1 MQFHHLSTE
10 VRQRF
15 TTDEPHLQNV
25 KFSDFIIDGYSLH
38 KRLEKYELVPS
49 LGDGTKEYQE
59 EMISYFLLQKPHPL
73 LWYRAPILVCPEC
86 ADLGCG
92 FISAKLDRRD
102 NLVIWSDFYKDN
114 YQSKINIGPFYF
126 RWDQYCEVIK
136 STLTN

>member
-15 TTDEPHLQNV
+15 TTDEPHRTNV
-25 KFSDFIIDGYSLH
+25 KFSDFIVDGYSLH
-38 KRLEKYELVPS
+38 KRLENYDLVPS

-73 LWYRAPILVCPEC
+73 LWYRAPILVCREC

-92 FISAKLDRRD
+92 FISAKLDRKRQSS
-102 NLVIWSDFYKDN
+102 NL
-114 YQSKINIGPFYF
+114 
-126 RWDQYCEVIK
+126 E
-136 STLTN
+136 